1 MPTAPLFHP
10 TFGSRPA
17 KIVGRDA
24 EIELFAEGLQSPV
37 GSRDRC
43 ILLLGQRGMGKTA
56 LLLEFEDIAKKRGF
70 VVARVSHNEDMLDEI
85 IELIQLKGSRFVQD
99 KKSPVKG
106 FSAGALG
113 FSFGLTFTE
122 ETQRTYGFRVK
133 LEMLCEKLEEHGMGV
148 LILVDEAKTSEKM
161 RQLATTY
168 QNLVGDGR
176 NVAVCM
182 AGLPHAVS
190 SILNDSVLTF
200 LNRARKAKLGPI
212 STQEIRAYY
221 NAAFNELGLE
231 FPEGVLDDM
240 ARAANGFPYL
250 MQLVGY
256 YAVLYGEPS
265 GAVNDDILGRAVKA
279 ARADLE
285 DNVLTPILAT
295 LSDRDRQL
303 LGAMARDEGV
313 SKVSDIIKRM
323 GATDSSFQPYRAR
336 LIDAG
341 VVEAPRRGE
350 LVFAVPFL
358 GEYLASQRPAS

>member
-17 KIVGRDA
+17 RIVGRDA
-24 EIELFAEGLQSPV
+24 EIELFAEGLRSPI

-99 KKSPVKG
+99 KKSP
-106 FSAGALG
+106 
-113 FSFGLTFTE
+113 
-122 ETQRTYGFRVK
+122 
-133 LEMLCEKLEEHGMGV
+133 
-148 LILVDEAKTSEKM
+148 
-161 RQLATTY
+161 
-168 QNLVGDGR
+168 
-176 NVAVCM
+176 
-182 AGLPHAVS
+182 
-190 SILNDSVLTF
+190 
-200 LNRARKAKLGPI
+200 I

-231 FPEGVLDDM
+231 CPESVLDDM

-256 YAVLYGEPS
+256 YAVLYGESS
-265 GAVNDDILGRAVKA
+265 GAVDDAILGRAIKA

-285 DNVLTPILAT
+285 DNVFTPILAT

-303 LGAMARDEGV
+303 LDAMARDEGV

>member
-1 MPTAPLFHP
+1 MSSAPLFHP

-17 KIVGRDA
+17 RIVGRDA
-24 EIELFAEGLQSPV
+24 EMELFSEGLLSPI

-43 ILLLGQRGMGKTA
+43 IFLLGQRGLGKTA

-70 VVARVSHNEDMLDEI
+70 VVARVSHNEGMLDEI
-85 IELIQLKGSRFVQD
+85 IELIQIKGSRYVQS

-122 ETQRTYGFRVK
+122 ETQRSYGFRVK

-148 LILVDEAKTSEKM
+148 LILVDEATTSEKM

-176 NVAVCM
+176 NVAICM

-200 LNRARKAKLGPI
+200 LNRARKIKLGPI
-212 STQEIRAYY
+212 STQEIHAYY
-221 NAAFNELGLE
+221 DVAFKELGLE
-231 FPEGVLDDM
+231 CTDEVLEDA
-240 ARAANGFPYL
+240 ARVASGFPYL
-250 MQLVGY
+250 MQLIGY
-256 YAVLYGEPS
+256 YAELYGKPS
-265 GAVNDDILGRAVKA
+265 GTVDSVTLEKAVKGA
-279 ARADLE
+279 QADLA
-285 DNVLTPILAT
+285 DNVFAPILAP
-295 LSDRDRQL
+295 LSDKDMQL
-303 LGAMARDEGV
+303 LIAMAQDEGT
-313 SKVSDIIKRM
+313 SKVSDLIKRM
-323 GATDSSFQPYRAR
+323 GVTDSSFQPYRAR
-336 LIDAG
+336 MIEAG
-341 VVEAPRRGE
+341 IVEAPRRGE

-358 GEYLASQRPAS
+358 GKYLASQQ

>member
-1 MPTAPLFHP
+1 MPPAPLFHP
-10 TFGSRPA
+10 TFGSRPSR
-17 KIVGRDA
+17 IVGRDA
-24 EIELFAEGLQSPV
+24 EIGLFSEGLQSPI

-56 LLLEFEDIAKKRGF
+56 LLLEFEDIAKERGF
-70 VVARVSHNEDMLDEI
+70 VVARVSHNEGMLDEI
-85 IELIQLKGSRFVQD
+85 IELVQLKGSRFAQD
-99 KKSPVKG
+99 RKSPVKG

-122 ETQRTYGFRVK
+122 ETQRAYGFRVK
-133 LEMLCEKLEEHGMGV
+133 LEMLCERLEEHGMGV

-176 NVAVCM
+176 NIAICM

-200 LNRARKAKLGPI
+200 LNRARKVKLGPI

-221 NAAFNELGLE
+221 DAAFSELGFE
-231 FPEGVLDDM
+231 CPEGVLDDM
-240 ARAANGFPYL
+240 ARAASGFPYL
-250 MQLVGY
+250 MQLIGY
-256 YAVLYGEPS
+256 YAVLYGEAS
-265 GAVNDDILGRAVKA
+265 SSVDSSILGKAVKA

-285 DNVLTPILAT
+285 DSVFAPILAT

-303 LGAMARDEGV
+303 LNAMAQDEGV

-350 LVFAVPFL
+350 LMFAVPFF
-358 GEYLASQRPAS
+358 GDYLAAQTQPS

>member
-1 MPTAPLFHP
+1 MPSAPLFHP

-17 KIVGRDA
+17 RIVGRDA
-24 EIELFAEGLQSPV
+24 EIELFSEGLRSPI
-37 GSRDRC
+37 GSRERC

-56 LLLEFEDIAKKRGF
+56 LLLEFEDIAKRQGF
-70 VVARVSHNEDMLDEI
+70 VVARVSHNENMLDEI
-85 IELIQLKGSRFVQD
+85 IELVQLKGSQFVQE

-113 FSFGLTFTE
+113 FSLGLTFTE
-122 ETQRTYGFRVK
+122 ETQRSYGFRVK
-133 LEMLCEKLEEHGMGV
+133 LDLLCEKLEEHGMGV
-148 LILVDEAKTSEKM
+148 LILVDEATTSEKM

-176 NVAVCM
+176 NIAICM

-200 LNRARKAKLGPI
+200 LNRARKVKLGPI
-212 STQEIRAYY
+212 STPEIRAYY
-221 NAAFNELGLE
+221 EAAFNELALE
-231 FPEGVLDDM
+231 CAEDTLEH
-240 ARAANGFPYL
+240 AAQEASGFPYL
-250 MQLVGY
+250 MQLIGY
-256 YAVLYGEPS
+256 YAVLYGES
-265 GAVNDDILGRAVKA
+265 LGVVNDATLDKAVKG

-285 DNVLTPILAT
+285 DNVFAPILAP
-295 LSDRDRQL
+295 LSDNDRRL
-303 LGAMARDEGV
+303 LNAMALDEGV
-313 SKVSDIIKRM
+313 SRVSDIIARM

-341 VVEAPRRGE
+341 IVESPRRGE

-358 GEYLASQRPAS
+358 REYLAAQEAS